1 MTFLQQL
8 QLHKG
13 GLICLKTQLYWY
25 GSGYDKNPDRICLIL
40 DTAAS
45 TAAATT
51 TATGVIDA
59 RRTAAAHLLI
69 DGVPQWVRVAEQD
82 VKLL

>member
-8 QLHKG
+8 RLHKG
-13 GLICLKTQLYWY
+13 GLICLKTHLYWY

-51 TATGVIDA
+51 TATATATGVIDA

-69 DGVPQWVRVAEQD
+69 DGVPQWVRVA
-82 VKLL
+82 